1 MGTYVEHCQVFKR
14 ACNSGKN
21 GWTWPIFE
29 LVRDYTIYNIYEIHK
44 DQAKNEG
51 ARAVTSI
58 WYPVAMATKVFK
70 RSA

>member
-1 MGTYVEHCQVFKR
+1 MLSTVKYLKG
-14 ACNSGKN
+14 
-21 GWTWPIFE
+21 
-29 LVRDYTIYNIYEIHK
+29 LVTLAKMVGPGPFPNLYTIYNIYEIHK